1 MDSNLRDVKQ
11 YIGRTITNIRIEVD
25 DEGRKEDSLL
35 IEFEPDEEEPVPEPG
50 LLRLYDGGQQ
60 CCEYR
65 YMNTDD
71 PLEYFIQSTF
81 LGVDVRDVSG
91 WYDGIWGTECAFL
104 IVSTSL
110 GEFTVAN
117 YNEHN
122 GYYGGFSLTA
132 QALA

>member
-65 YMNTDD
+65 HMHTDD
-71 PLEYFIQSTF
+71 LLEYFIQTIF
-81 LGVDVRDVSG
+81 LGVEVKEG
-91 WYDGIWGTECAFL
+91 PEEDGADGYQECAFL
-104 IVSTSL
+104 VVRTSL

-122 GYYGGFSLTA
+122 GYYGGFWLVA